1 MNPNQSRAEH
11 PTGLYPFSTEMQIIL
26 AASHSQAQRID
37 LKKISELAG
46 RIVDWT
52 RFTELVTLHRVGP
65 LLANSLRSAT
75 CIPAP
80 VKLWLNQQ
88 LAANSSRN
96 VRLASSLLR
105 VLKLFEESGIEAV
118 PFKGP
123 TLTNQAYGN
132 LGLRV
137 FGDVDL
143 LVKRQN
149 MERAAALLW
158 ERGFETPEHE
168 KNPEHIPAQ
177 LGLNFYHPDGLI
189 VEMHWALVQRWLGYR
204 YDPQEIWQ
212 RMRKQPFCGQSILAL
227 PASDMLLYLCAH
239 GVKHHWS
246 NLFWI
251 VDIAEV
257 LRTEPDMDWNLLEK
271 QAKERGS
278 LRVLNLGL
286 ILAQKL
292 LGAGLPEK
300 VAGRITKDTEATLL
314 AEQVCSWLSGVRP
327 PPEAGSKEEDKFFM
341 RSKEGW
347 GAKAVYAWH
356 IYSLAWQPSPADRA
370 FIRLPR
376 ALDPAYYVVRPI
388 RILSQRIKRV
398 LFRK

>member
-1 MNPNQSRAEH
+1 M
-11 PTGLYPFSTEMQIIL
+11 GLFAFSTEMQIIM
-26 AASHSQAQRID
+26 AASHSQPQQVDLHRI
-37 LKKISELAG
+37 SGLAA
-46 RIVDWT
+46 RLDDWT

-65 LLANSLRSAT
+65 LLANSLRTAG
-75 CIPAP
+75 CIPSP
-80 VKLWLNQQ
+80 VKLWLQQQ
-88 LAANSSRN
+88 LSVNSVRN

-105 VLKLFEESGIEAV
+105 VLKLFEEAGIESV

-158 ERGFETPEHE
+158 ERGFETPDHE

-204 YDPQEIWQ
+204 YDPHEIWQ
-212 RMRKQPFCGQSILAL
+212 RMRKQPFCGQSILSL
-227 PASDMLLYLCAH
+227 PSSDLLLYLCAH

-257 LRTEPDMDWNLLEK
+257 LRTEPALDWNLLYA

-278 LRVLNLGL
+278 VRVLNLGL
-286 ILAQKL
+286 LLARQL
-292 LGAGLPEK
+292 LGAPVPPEV
-300 VAGRITKDTEATLL
+300 VARLTKDTQAEAL
-314 AEQVCSWLSGVRP
+314 AIRICSWLSGARK

-341 RSKEGW
+341 QSKEHW
-347 GAKAVYAWH
+347 SAKAIYAWH
-356 IYSLAWQPSPADRA
+356 IYRLAWQPSPADRA
-370 FIRLPR
+370 FVRLPR
-376 ALDPAYYVVRPI
+376 ALEPVYYLVRPI
-388 RILSQRIKRV
+388 RILSQRIHRAV
-398 LFRK
+398 FRK